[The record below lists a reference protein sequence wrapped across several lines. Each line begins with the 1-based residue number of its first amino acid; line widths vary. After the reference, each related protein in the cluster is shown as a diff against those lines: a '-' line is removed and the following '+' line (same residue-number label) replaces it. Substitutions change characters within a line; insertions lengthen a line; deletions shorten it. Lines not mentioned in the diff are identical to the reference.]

1 MEVIAT
7 EFPDVKIIRPKR
19 FGDQRGFFSET
30 YNKRALAEAGIDLE
44 FVQDNHSLS
53 RAPGTVRGLHF
64 QIFPYAQDKLVRV
77 VRGAAL
83 DVVVDLRKGSP
94 TFGKHV
100 SMVVSAEDWSQ
111 IFVAAGFAHGFCT
124 LEPDTEVVY
133 KVTNYYAAKYE
144 RGVIWNDPDLGI
156 PWPVTEADATL
167 SDRDR
172 TLPRF
177 SELED
182 TFWYPRARYAKD
194 YAHG

>member
-1 MEVIAT
+1 MEIIAT

-30 YNKRALAEAGIDLE
+30 YNKRVLAEAGIDLE

-77 VRGAAL
+77 VRGAVL

-111 IFVAAGFAHGFCT
+111 IFVPVGFAHGFCT
-124 LEPDTEVVY
+124 LEPDTEVIY
-133 KVTNYYAAKYE
+133 KVTSYYAAKCE
-144 RGVIWNDPDLGI
+144 RGVVWNDPDLGI
-156 PWPVTEADATL
+156 RWPVIEAEATL
-167 SDRDR
+167 SERDR
-172 TLPRF
+172 ALPRF
-177 SELED
+177 SELQD
-182 TFWYPRARYAKD
+182 TFSYPRARYAKD

>member
-1 MEVIAT
+1 MELIAT

-30 YNKRALAEAGIDLE
+30 YNKRVLAEAGIDLE

-53 RAPGTVRGLHF
+53 RATGTVRGLHF
-64 QIFPYAQDKLVRV
+64 QIFPYAQDKLIRV
-77 VRGAAL
+77 VRGAVL

-100 SMVVSAEDWSQ
+100 SIVVSAVDWSQ
-111 IFVAAGFAHGFCT
+111 IFVPVGFAHGFCT

-133 KVTNYYAAKYE
+133 KVTNYYAAECE
-144 RGVIWNDPDLGI
+144 RGVIWNDHDLGI
-156 PWPVTEADATL
+156 QWPVTEAEATL

-172 TLPRF
+172 ALPRL
-177 SELED
+177 SELHD
-182 TFWYPRARYAKD
+182 TFSYAGARYAKD